1 MKALIDL
8 QKCTACGVCQD
19 ACPVGAITVPETHAV
34 VSDDCTLCGMCV
46 DTCEFQAIRLPEVGT
61 GTAADAAAYQGIWV
75 YAEWRHGTVHRVS
88 YELVSA
94 ARRLADKKGA
104 PCGAVLLGEN
114 VGEAAEGLL
123 QYGADVVYVVDH
135 PALRHFTDEAYS
147 RCLVELVRQKKPEI
161 LLAGAT
167 SIGRSFIPRV
177 AALLHTGLTADC
189 TDLDIGDDGLLLQTR
204 PAFGGNVMATIIC
217 PYGRPQMATVR
228 PRVMHPVISPR
239 NGRIEKVSL
248 PEDVFRTRVEV
259 LKVIPEEDTTAKLSE
274 AEVIV
279 SGGRGLQKAENFR
292 MVEELARLLNGAVGA
307 SRSAVEEGWAPVSRQ
322 VGQTGQ
328 TVSPTLY
335 IAIGISGAI
344 QHIVGMQG
352 SKIIVAVNKDP
363 EAPIF
368 DVASCGV
375 VADLFEFVPA
385 LIERIKRGASS
396 PEESR
401 GENGTTVETPLR
413 PTNGG

>member
-8 QKCTACGVCQD
+8 EKCTACGVCQD
-19 ACPVGAITVPETHAV
+19 VCPVGAITVLETHAQ

-46 DTCEFQAIRLPEVGT
+46 DTCEFQAIKLPDVGS
-61 GTAADAAAYQGIWV
+61 GAAIDASAYNGVWAF
-75 YAEWRHGTVHRVS
+75 AEWRHGTVHSVS
-88 YELVSA
+88 YELLSA
-94 ARRLADKKGA
+94 ARRLADKKGVSCA
-104 PCGAVLLGEN
+104 SVLLGEN
-114 VGEAAEGLL
+114 LDDGAAELL
-123 QYGADVVYVVDH
+123 RYGADVVYVVDH
-135 PALRHFTDEAYS
+135 PALKHFTDEAYS
-147 RCLVELVRQKKPEI
+147 RCLVELVRSKKPEI

-167 SIGRSFIPRV
+167 SMGRSFIPRV
-177 AALLHTGLTADC
+177 AAMLRTGLTADC
-189 TDLDIGDDGLLLQTR
+189 TDLDISEEGLLLQTR

-228 PRVMHPVISPR
+228 PRVMRPVEDPR
-239 NGRIEKVSL
+239 NGRVERVTMS
-248 PEDVFRTRVEV
+248 EDVFRTRVQV
-259 LKVIPEEDTTAKLSE
+259 LNVIPEEDTTAKLSE
-274 AEVIV
+274 AEVII
-279 SGGRGLQKAENFR
+279 SGGRGLQKAENFK
-292 MVEELARLLNGAVGA
+292 MVEELARLLKGAVGA
-307 SRSAVEEGWAPVSRQ
+307 SRSAVEEGWAPVSHQ

-335 IAIGISGAI
+335 MAIGISGAI

-385 LIERIKRGASS
+385 FIDRIKRG
-396 PEESR
+396 
-401 GENGTTVETPLR
+401 GTSDTP
-413 PTNGG
+413 

>member
-19 ACPVGAITVPETHAV
+19 VCPVGAITVSETHAV

-46 DTCEFQAIRLPEVGT
+46 DTCEFQAITLPEVGSGAPT
-61 GTAADAAAYQGIWV
+61 DAASYQGVWA
-75 YAEWRHGTVHRVS
+75 YAEWRHGRVHSVS
-88 YELVSA
+88 YELLSA
-94 ARRLADKKGA
+94 ARRLADKKGVSCA
-104 PCGAVLLGEN
+104 AVLLGEN
-114 VGEAAEGLL
+114 LTDCASELL
-123 QYGADVVYVVDH
+123 RYGADVVYVVDH
-135 PALRHFTDEAYS
+135 PALQHFTDEAYS
-147 RCLVELVRQKKPEI
+147 RCLVELVRRHKPEI

-177 AALLHTGLTADC
+177 AAMLQTGLTADC
-189 TDLDIGDDGLLLQTR
+189 TDLDISDEGLLLQTR

-228 PRVMHPVISPR
+228 PRVMRPVLDPR
-239 NGRIEKVSL
+239 NGRVQPVTL
-248 PEDVFRTRVEV
+248 PEEVFRTRVQV
-259 LKVIPEEDTTAKLSE
+259 IKVIPEEDTTAKLSE
-274 AEVIV
+274 AEVII

-292 MVEELARLLNGAVGA
+292 MVEELARLLKGAVGA
-307 SRSAVEEGWAPVSRQ
+307 SRSVVEEGWVPVSHQ

-335 IAIGISGAI
+335 MAIGISGAI

-375 VADLFEFVPA
+375 VADLFEFLPA
-385 LIERIKRGASS
+385 FIDRIR
-396 PEESR
+396 R
-401 GENGTTVETPLR
+401 GES
-413 PTNGG
+413 